1 MIFEKNNAFS
11 ADQIQKSLDEAD
23 VVTGAPVM
31 VLLPLGSNKQLL
43 PVLAAGIKQIEKKHP
58 SNIILL
64 CAGESEDAAH
74 LLHIYSS
81 HPDNSFAQTIQ
92 KNIRNS
98 VIDTNS
104 ATLSPFHP
112 VIEFIQHALPSA
124 NILPLTIH
132 TKDIILARR
141 IGEQLSAAAP
151 ENTVMVVL
159 ANLEQEQLDSLE
171 FADIDKFLQSIQ
183 HQDLFPDQIFSIL
196 AGMEFAAKREINTGT
211 LLKTIPLSKGT
222 QDTQMA
228 ASLMLWR
235 YQSPQYTTQQK
246 KALIQLARNAIR
258 TYLETRI
265 IPQEKS
271 QNPQFEELRGVFV
284 TLYLEKDL
292 QGCIGHI
299 QADLPLSTAV
309 QEMAVA
315 AATQDP
321 RFYPVRLEEV
331 DLLSIKIAVLS
342 PMIRITPD
350 QIKIGEHG
358 LLMVH
363 KGHRGILLPE
373 VAVEHGWD
381 VPTFLEHLC
390 IKSGLSPTVLAE
402 NPKLYGFT
410 SVSFSDSQ

>member
-1 MIFEKNNAFS
+1 MIFEKNNALF
-11 ADQIQKSLDEAD
+11 ADQIQKSLDVAD
-23 VVTGAPVM
+23 VVAGAPVM

-43 PVLAAGIKQIEKKHP
+43 PVLAAGIKQIEKEHP

-74 LLHIYSS
+74 PLHIYSLQA
-81 HPDNSFAQTIQ
+81 DNTFAQTIQ
-92 KNIRNS
+92 QNIPNS
-98 VIDTNS
+98 VINTNS
-104 ATLSPFHP
+104 ATLPLFHP
-112 VIEFIQHALPSA
+112 AIEMIQHALPSA

-132 TKDIILARR
+132 TKDIVLARS
-141 IGEQLSAAAP
+141 IGEQLSAATP

-159 ANLEQEQLDSLE
+159 ANLEQKQLDSLE
-171 FADIDKFLQSIQ
+171 FADIDKFLQSVQ
-183 HQDLFPDQIFSIL
+183 QQDRFLHHIVPIL
-196 AGMEFAAKREINTGT
+196 AGMEFAAKREINAGT
-211 LLKTIPLSKGT
+211 LLKAIPFTKGSHK
-222 QDTQMA
+222 QMA

-235 YQSPQYTTQQK
+235 FQPPQYTPQQK
-246 KALIQLARNAIR
+246 NALIQLARNAIR

-271 QNPQFEELRGVFV
+271 PDSQFEELRGVFV
-284 TLYLEKDL
+284 TIYLENDL

-299 QADLPLSTAV
+299 QADLPLSIAV

-321 RFYPVRLEEV
+321 RFYPVHLEEV

-350 QIKIGEHG
+350 QIRIGEHG

-363 KGHRGILLPE
+363 KGRRGILLPE
-373 VAVEHGWD
+373 VAVEHAWD

-410 SVSFSDSQ
+410 SVSFSDS